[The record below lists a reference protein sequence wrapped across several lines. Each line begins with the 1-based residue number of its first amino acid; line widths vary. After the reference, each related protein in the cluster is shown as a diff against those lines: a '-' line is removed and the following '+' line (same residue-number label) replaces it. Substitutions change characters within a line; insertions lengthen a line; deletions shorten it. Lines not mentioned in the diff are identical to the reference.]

1 MRSTEHDGKFPIG
14 LAVTFM
20 QYLRMLGNVKLRQVI
35 PSGLQN
41 WRTSRCTRA
50 AVTRLLTIVK
60 RFPPSFADGDCM
72 TADLETLAAIL
83 KDHLAIYR
91 RMPHHELAARIESP
105 LHGLDV
111 IDGTTPGGTLY
122 TIETNTLWDDR
133 TKRQIRVMA
142 DLSTGTRGC
151 LLGFIPAFSPEVA
164 DEFIL
169 TPDGT
174 FLGE

>member
-1 MRSTEHDGKFPIG
+1 
-14 LAVTFM
+14 
-20 QYLRMLGNVKLRQVI
+20 
-35 PSGLQN
+35 
-41 WRTSRCTRA
+41 
-50 AVTRLLTIVK
+50 
-60 RFPPSFADGDCM
+60 M

-83 KDHLAIYR
+83 KDHLASFR
-91 RMPHHELAARIESP
+91 RMPHHELAARINSP
-105 LHGLDV
+105 LRGLDV
-111 IDGTTPGGTLY
+111 MDGTTPGGTPY
-122 TIETNTLWDDR
+122 TIETNILWDDR

-151 LLGFIPAFSPEVA
+151 FLGFIPAFSPDVA

>member
-1 MRSTEHDGKFPIG
+1 
-14 LAVTFM
+14 
-20 QYLRMLGNVKLRQVI
+20 
-35 PSGLQN
+35 
-41 WRTSRCTRA
+41 
-50 AVTRLLTIVK
+50 
-60 RFPPSFADGDCM
+60 M

-122 TIETNTLWDDR
+122 TIETNILWDDR

-164 DEFIL
+164 DAFIL